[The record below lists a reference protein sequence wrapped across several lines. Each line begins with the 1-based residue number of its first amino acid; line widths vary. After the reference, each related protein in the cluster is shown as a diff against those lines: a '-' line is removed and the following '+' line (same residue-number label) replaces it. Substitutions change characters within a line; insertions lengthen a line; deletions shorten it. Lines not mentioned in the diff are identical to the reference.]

1 MPMTFLFDQN
11 MGLSCVVSGV
21 PQSGQSDSCADAV
34 TASDTDA
41 RGTLFYRNTDSRQ
54 LINIFEAPPD
64 LPGAP

>member
-1 MPMTFLFDQN
+1 

-41 RGTLFYRNTDSRQ
+41 RGTLFYRNTDQ
-54 LINIFEAPPD
+54 PEARD